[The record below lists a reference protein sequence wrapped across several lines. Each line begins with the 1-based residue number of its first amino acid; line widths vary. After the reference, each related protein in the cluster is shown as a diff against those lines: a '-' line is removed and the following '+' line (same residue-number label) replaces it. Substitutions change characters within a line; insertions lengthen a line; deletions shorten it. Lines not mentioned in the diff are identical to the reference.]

1 MCVYVVLVLSESGL
15 ALLEVQEG
23 VGSGSTGG
31 VSKGSSR
38 RSLTPASE
46 EHIKKLVA
54 DAIEKVTQHHTT
66 PQQGRGVASCLTL
79 GHVVLCCCA
88 DEGDGP

>member
-1 MCVYVVLVLSESGL
+1 VCCYVVLILSESGL

-54 DAIEKVTQHHTT
+54 DAIEKVTPHSSIKGERRVIMSDSWT
-66 PQQGRGVASCLTL
+66 CC
-79 GHVVLCCCA
+79 VVCCCA